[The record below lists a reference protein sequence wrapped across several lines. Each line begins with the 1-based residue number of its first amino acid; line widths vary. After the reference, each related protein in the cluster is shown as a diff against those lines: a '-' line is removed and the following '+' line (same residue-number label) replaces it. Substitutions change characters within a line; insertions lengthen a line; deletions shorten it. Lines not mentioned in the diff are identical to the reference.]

1 MVAGAVLIAVSIV
14 GGGIAFGLLAGRID
28 LAELERDV
36 VVDGDATP
44 TIPGEV
50 RFDVDRPLSGG
61 GDETMTVGIAVG
73 DGAGAT
79 PHCTVSAADGGDVA
93 QMQTPLGSSLLHG
106 DTSFTVLSEVE
117 LRPGTYVATCRW
129 TGEPSASRPTTRFT
143 VGRTLG
149 NGDVRTFLGPVI
161 GMLAVIGVAGVMF
174 VVGVIL
180 LIVGLVRQSRGR
192 PSPTGRTIE
201 WPSPP
206 PGQDAPRPPI
216 AGPPVPGPPASGPP
230 VPPAAPTSP
239 PDRRSEWTVPE
250 RYSPDPPTAPPTPPA
265 VGPPAAPPSEPPSVP
280 PDALPHWPTP
290 PGQS

>member
-61 GDETMTVGIAVG
+61 GDEAMTVGIAVG

-79 PHCTVSAADGGDVA
+79 PRCTVSAADGGEVA

-117 LRPGTYVATCRW
+117 LRPGAYVAACRW
-129 TGEPSASRPTTRFT
+129 TGEPSTSRPTTRFT

-149 NGDVRTFLGPVI
+149 NGDLSTFLGPVI

-192 PSPTGRTIE
+192 PRPAGRSIE

-206 PGQDAPRPPI
+206 PDQDAPRPPM
-216 AGPPVPGPPASGPP
+216 PGPPASGSP
-230 VPPAAPTSP
+230 VPPAPPTSAP
-239 PDRRSEWTVPE
+239 GRRSEWTVPE
-250 RYSPDPPTAPPTPPA
+250 RYSPDPPPAPPTPPP
-265 VGPPAAPPSEPPSVP
+265 VGPPPAPPTVP